1 MSRGSASAS
10 AVRGARCA
18 VATVAAIRT
27 ELAAVMLHALL
38 PVGLDVRGL
47 DVKPELVDQRV
58 AFGAGAAAQKLR
70 ARARER
76 REREPERKAV
86 GCRRERGETAQYG
99 VRLRRRRTAVAFLL
113 AQRLTLADLR
123 LQAGRAAGG
132 QVRPGQ
138 RRATSGGNAAG
149 LWPTSAGKSHRKTS
163 RARSPGRR
171 QYCYCQ
177 CA

>member
-1 MSRGSASAS
+1 M
-10 AVRGARCA
+10 
-18 VATVAAIRT
+18 AAIRT

-113 AQRLTLADLR
+113 AQRLTLADPR

-132 QVRPGQ
+132 ARVGERE
-138 RRATSGGNAAG
+138 AAD
-149 LWPTSAGKSHRKTS
+149 LVES
-163 RARSPGRR
+163 ARSGVAASAVAMMREVGEESVMTPAWRRLVEAAVGRCPLGDTVCR
-171 QYCYCQ
+171 LPV
-177 CA
+177 